1 MNVFRNFRL
10 FGPIRHPLWLLSP
23 ILLACTNTVRREDCV
38 DSQPDT
44 NAKIRNGSMD
54 SKLVEQ
60 NQPEQ
65 DPLYQMRAWFARLV
79 PDYQPKLIPAK
90 DPASKAAVPVPSAA
104 PTSTLDSS
112 RVNDDSDKHIC
123 GQANANSPTGS
134 AEHSALPAVGKQP
147 SWQDSFSKWVQSDL
161 LGLEA
166 PLQSISKPAMA
177 CEFEVLLNE
186 RQYPLGVEVAFEC
199 MEMIEHIEDLLS
211 VYRASSQFS
220 KINQFGSERSVY
232 VDPKTLEVVL
242 LAQAAYKWTDGCFD
256 MTAGSLSEV
265 WGFSR
270 RQGAMPTQPQI
281 DAALQSVGTQFI
293 EVDEVQSTIRLTRP
307 GLKLNPG
314 GIGKGYALDRAARIL
329 LGQGI
334 NDFMIHG
341 GLSSIVARGNRQGAS
356 ADWTVALKH
365 PWRTEELIET
375 IPLRN
380 QAIGTSGSGKQFFHF
395 GGKRYSHII
404 DPRSGWP
411 AEQMMSVTVICPS
424 CAAADAIATGLF
436 VMGVEKSREFCERYS
451 EVAAVLIFQDAKSGS
466 QRIEHLN
473 WHLI

>member
-1 MNVFRNFRL
+1 MKVFRNFRL
-10 FGPIRHPLWLLSP
+10 LGLTRHPLWLSQTL
-23 ILLACTNTVRREDCV
+23 LLACTNTAHREDCV
-38 DSQPDT
+38 VSPLDT

-54 SKLVEQ
+54 SKLAEQ
-60 NQPEQ
+60 NQTEQ
-65 DPLYQMRAWFARLV
+65 HALYPMRTWFSRLV
-79 PDYQPKLIPAK
+79 PDYKPKLVSSK
-90 DPASKAAVPVPSAA
+90 DCAANTAVPAPNADQTSA
-104 PTSTLDSS
+104 LDAKG
-112 RVNDDSDKHIC
+112 VDEEADKDLR
-123 GQANANSPTGS
+123 GQAKANSS
-134 AEHSALPAVGKQP
+134 AGFADRNTAPVMGKQP
-147 SWQDSFSKWVQSDL
+147 TWQESFSSWVQSDL

-186 RQYPLGVEVAFEC
+186 RQYPMGVEVAFEC

-232 VDPKTLEVVL
+232 VDPKTLELIL
-242 LAQAAYKWTDGCFD
+242 LAQAAHTWTDGCFD
-256 MTAGSLSEV
+256 MTAGSLSEA

-270 RQGAMPTQPQI
+270 RQGAMPTQQQI

-293 EVDEVQSTIRLTRP
+293 EVDEAQSTVRLTRP

-329 LGQGI
+329 LGHGI

-341 GLSSIVARGNRQGAS
+341 GLSSIVARGNRQGACS
-356 ADWTVALKH
+356 DWTVALKH

-404 DPRSGWP
+404 DPRTGWP

-473 WHLI
+473 WQLI